1 MGTAR
6 GSSAVAV
13 LVLIKS
19 LCIKCAWNA
28 KNCVQKSILQNS
40 ISETELVEAKRRQAQ
55 IGLANTLKNSVTTV
69 MAMTDLT
76 HDGRKFAR
84 L

>member
-1 MGTAR
+1 M
-6 GSSAVAV
+6 VV
-13 LVLIKS
+13 LDSIKS
-19 LCIKCAWNA
+19 LSIKYALNA
-28 KNCVQKSILQNS
+28 KNCVNKSILQNS
-40 ISETELVEAKRRQAQ
+40 ISETELVEAKSRQAQ
-55 IGLANTLKNSVTTV
+55 IGLANTLRNSVTTV